1 VAGKLAPAG
10 REMILVVQPV
20 VKMHVKTSGRK
31 AEIRAKHSHN
41 PDLFL

>member
-1 VAGKLAPAG
+1 
-10 REMILVVQPV
+10 
-20 VKMHVKTSGRK
+20 MHVKTSGRK